1 VAQIRPFAGVRYSS
15 KKNGSSDL
23 SNLIA
28 PPYDVLDEK
37 GKRALQGKDPH
48 NIVTVD
54 LPHLPAKSVGPDSA
68 YSMANDTLQSWL
80 SAGVLQKD
88 HKPAFYPYAQS
99 YSHSERTFHRR
110 GLIALVKLSPFGE
123 GHIFPHEKTY
133 PDAIQDRLKL
143 TRATGLQ
150 LSPIFGL
157 FSDPKSQ
164 VTAALFKNLG
174 KPESTAAMDG
184 VKNDLWTVIDSE
196 TENGVIDLMSA
207 RPIYIAD
214 GHHRYTMALQYQK
227 EAAQAHGGVLPPT
240 HPANYCM
247 FVLVGMQDDGLLILP
262 THRIISGLKDFSIEA
277 FTKVVSPVANVSEVK
292 ISEQDLPNYV
302 DNVLPKQPANTL
314 GLFDGRTRKTYQI
327 TFVDQ
332 DVLKAIEPNH
342 SPAWRKLDVAIVQ
355 HYLLDQV
362 LKPKFAGGSDPG
374 RAYTAYSREVAGMTD
389 GKKYQIALL
398 LKSTPIH
405 ALEEL
410 GKTNEVM
417 PPKSTFF
424 FPKLATGMVMYSVA
438 AV

>member
-1 VAQIRPFAGVRYSS
+1 MAQIRPFAGVRYSR
-15 KKNGSSDL
+15 KDGFDL

-28 PPYDVLDEK
+28 PPYDVLDDR
-37 GKRALQGKDPH
+37 GKHALQAKHPQ

-68 YSMANDTLQSWL
+68 YAMANDTLQSWL

-88 HKPAFYPYAQS
+88 HKPAIYPYAQS
-99 YSHSERTFHRR
+99 YSHGQRTFHRR
-110 GLIALVKLSPFGE
+110 GVIALVKLSPFGE
-123 GHIFPHEKTY
+123 GHVFPHEKTY

-143 TRATGLQ
+143 TRATRMQ

-164 VTAALFKNLG
+164 VTAALYKNLG
-174 KPESTAAMDG
+174 KPEASASLDG
-184 VKNDLWTVIDSE
+184 VRNDIWTVIDSE
-196 TENGVIDLMSA
+196 TENAVIDLMSA

-227 EAAQAHGGVLPPT
+227 EAAQAHSGALPPA
-240 HPANYCM
+240 HPANFCM

-262 THRIISGLKDFSIEA
+262 THRLISGLKDFNIEA
-277 FTKVVSPVANVSEVK
+277 FTKIVSPIANVTDVNIAEA
-292 ISEQDLPNYV
+292 DLPHYI
-302 DNVLPKQPANTL
+302 DNVLPRQPAATF
-314 GLFDGRTRKTYQI
+314 GLFDGRTRRTYQI
-327 TFVDQ
+327 TFVDG
-332 DVLKAIEPNH
+332 DVLKTIEPNH

-362 LKPKFAGGSDPG
+362 LKPKFAAGVEPG
-374 RAYTAYSREVAGMTD
+374 RGYTAYAKEVAPMTD
-389 GKKYQIALL
+389 GRKYQIALL

-424 FPKLATGMVMYSVA
+424 FPKLATGMVMYSLE
-438 AV
+438 